1 MQTTLSALILEHY
14 ESKAGKIWY
23 SITAHDKLVRITVPI
38 AMGDHRFFILL
49 MMDGGSD
56 TTATLGE
63 KILPFISCSDLC
75 ERPLALDSLYLDLP
89 PPTASIWL
97 NTTSRPTPLPE
108 MSVTCLAVDSPRRAL
123 CHQ

>member
-75 ERPLALDSLYLDLP
+75 ERPLALDSLYLVLP
-89 PPTASIWL
+89 PPD
-97 NTTSRPTPLPE
+97 
-108 MSVTCLAVDSPRRAL
+108 CLYLAEYHVETDAPA
-123 CHQ
+123 